1 MRTTVT
7 GPKTTQPVHQ
17 IDTEVK
23 PTTTPAPTQR
33 TEADPNADAKAQGSR
48 QHAEENKSLNDMRS
62 QMLKNEFSDPS
73 FRNLGQQFAKSGKTD
88 PRSAATAVQHTW
100 NNLPISSHGP
110 IAYETAKNLTD
121 QDLQTLA
128 KTKEGREFLQ
138 KIENGM
144 MDGNVEPAHQAQI
157 DRIRKAH
164 LSEALPTKELS
175 NALPKQA
182 TTPPAD
188 GLKPGES
195 ISAKVT
201 ETGDIT
207 KPVVERTFNFSR
219 PVTKQ
224 QAAAIIF
231 QNGQVPKGAELVQGT
246 ANKWIVKFPNNLDAR
261 HNIARHYNS
270 HTETVV
276 NPPRNPTDGTFPES
290 ELTMTWVGG
299 APKTSNIG
307 PPRRDLNNDMGFKIT
322 NHYTLDEG
330 QRKVESLGKKGAGYE
345 VSFEKPMTKDEVMKK
360 LFDQSKISHGEVR
373 LLPQGPE
380 PTTRWKVEVIGEDAA
395 SAFKRDSGRAFQDAN
410 VYGKQSL
417 PTGTPDGVRKHIENR
432 SVPQD
437 AVKHPPDAYVWEQDG
452 YMMYVKTNGKG
463 KDGYYEPQLTK
474 MPTDKEGAIALRYYM
489 KDKGMPPREAW
500 QEFWKDTVEITKM
513 KIGMIGGARTPR
525 MIKGAPPKSS
535 FGDAPVPSR
544 SKVPGAPVPQPGNTI
559 PGHKPPIP
567 GNAPYVQPG
576 RTPTIKSQVPPN
588 PPQAR
593 PVVQPRNN
601 APVRDRT
608 GGTGVDSQPPVPQP
622 RVPGRGNTL
631 PGSIKQTGQPLPEKS
646 LPSGFPKTPG
656 TSLTPD
662 QVRQAND
669 ARRVGWSMTSDEHKR
684 QWKAAN
690 PKSTQEP
697 PIAFTTRDGR
707 VQVDEARWVKS
718 GQPALWGNRAGDRVS
733 NPPPPPDKNH

>member
-1 MRTTVT
+1 MSTPISKSTSSPNTVETNAINTEATPT
-7 GPKTTQPVHQ
+7 G
-17 IDTEVK
+17 
-23 PTTTPAPTQR
+23 TTPPQPAQPNTVQLDSKSAGKYDQASKQNAADRKLDQQR
-33 TEADPNADAKAQGSR
+33 G
-48 QHAEENKSLNDMRS
+48 
-62 QMLKNEFSDPS
+62 
-73 FRNLGQQFAKSGKTD
+73 GQ
-88 PRSAATAVQHTW
+88 AVRD
-100 NNLPISSHGP
+100 N
-110 IAYETAKNLTD
+110 
-121 QDLQTLA
+121 
-128 KTKEGREFLQ
+128 LQ
-138 KIENGM
+138 K
-144 MDGNVEPAHQAQI
+144 
-157 DRIRKAH
+157 K
-164 LSEALPTKELS
+164 LPV
-175 NALPKQA
+175 AA
-182 TTPPAD
+182 PPAD

-207 KPVVERTFNFSR
+207 KPVVERTFDFSR

-246 ANKWIVKFPNNLDAR
+246 GNKWIVKFPNNLDAR

-276 NPPRNPTDGTFPES
+276 NPPRKPTDATFPES

-307 PPRRDLNNDMGFKIT
+307 PPRRDLNNDMGFKIS

-330 QRKVESLGKKGAGYE
+330 QRKMESLGKKGAGYE

-432 SVPQD
+432 SVPKD

-463 KDGYYEPQLTK
+463 KDGYYEPQFTK

-489 KDKGMPPREAW
+489 KDKGMPPRKAW

-513 KIGMIGGARTPR
+513 KIGMIGRSRVPR
-525 MIKGAPPKSS
+525 MPNVGTPKSP
-535 FGDAPVPSR
+535 PVPS
-544 SKVPGAPVPQPGNTI
+544 SPNKGPGTPVPQPGNTI

-567 GNAPYVQPG
+567 GNAPHVQPG
-576 RTPTIKSQVPPN
+576 RTPTIKGNVPAS
-588 PPQAR
+588 PPPAR
-593 PVVQPRNN
+593 PGVQPRSN
-601 APVRDRT
+601 APGGQRT
-608 GGTGVDSQPPVPQP
+608 GGTKSDDSQPPAPVPG
-622 RVPGRGNTL
+622 VPGRGKTL
-631 PGSIKQTGQPLPEKS
+631 PGSINKPGRPLDPRRTQAPESPLPN
-646 LPSGFPKTPG
+646 GFPKTSG
-656 TSLTPD
+656 TPLTPD
-662 QVRQAND
+662 QVRQAYA
-669 ARRVGWSMTSDEHKR
+669 ARRVGWSMTSDEHAR

-690 PKSTQEP
+690 PKSNEPP

-718 GQPALWGNRAGDRVS
+718 GQPALWGNRAGDKVS
-733 NPPPPPDKNH
+733 SPPPPPDKNR